1 MVYGT
6 YKICDLPET
15 ILLSTTVFKSKKKKK
30 KRKSG
35 PKIDN
40 RDHFGYFELR

>member
-1 MVYGT
+1 MWFAWDYFIVYN
-6 YKICDLPET
+6 
-15 ILLSTTVFKSKKKKK
+15 SFQVKKKKK